1 MIFVKKFTLPDFQA
15 KIFTPQK
22 CVICNIVHARY
33 KSVNAFD
40 ISNFGIFVRIEL
52 NFTVFEKKKHK
63 LMREPEICVLLSRED
78 MFFCDLS
85 DKYHLCLVDMYGCFL
100 YSPQVY

>member
-1 MIFVKKFTLPDFQA
+1 MICVKEFTLPDFQA
-15 KIFTPQK
+15 KNFTLKK
-22 CVICNIVHARY
+22 CVICNIVHAQY

-63 LMREPEICVLLSRED
+63 LMREPEICVLLLHEN
-78 MFFCDLS
+78 MFFLEKFTPLAKLLHCRR
-85 DKYHLCLVDMYGCFL
+85 
-100 YSPQVY
+100 Q

>member
-15 KIFTPQK
+15 KNFTPQK

-40 ISNFGIFVRIEL
+40 ISNFGIFVRIEFD
-52 NFTVFEKKKHK
+52 FTVFEKKKHK
-63 LMREPEICVLLSRED
+63 LMNELNISVLIMRENT
-78 MFFCDLS
+78 
-85 DKYHLCLVDMYGCFL
+85 LVVGKFA
-100 YSPQVY
+100 PR

>member
-15 KIFTPQK
+15 KNFTPQK

-40 ISNFGIFVRIEL
+40 ISNLGIFVRIEL
-52 NFTVFEKKKHK
+52 NCTVFEKNKTQI
-63 LMREPEICVLLSRED
+63 MSEPEICVLLVQGA
-78 MFFCDLS
+78 FFNCS
-85 DKYHLCLVDMYGCFL
+85 
-100 YSPQVY
+100 SPFSVPK